1 VLKLYRKLSHYVY
14 SLHFAENVV
23 QISAMYGLTVTRY
36 AQSYKDGM
44 ADLVQQR
51 SIKAVLMGQ
60 RYGDPWTDDMD
71 DFTPSTKGWPEFMRV
86 NPVLRW
92 PYSHVWKFLRG
103 CALPYCSLY
112 DEGYTSL
119 GEAKETIK
127 NSALLRADGTY
138 KSAHELHDETL
149 ERSNRSPT
157 SSEGKA
163 LAFPELPAAAA
174 AAAAAAVLARSG
186 SSSLEASALAAAQ
199 AESVDAVKNCEAAAT
214 TASTTTA
221 TASSSTSSSASSAA
235 VVDASAESSSKQQLT
250 DNWRHNVRR
259 ALPVALASMAVIG
272 VVHARFYRASAG
284 RP

>member
-1 VLKLYRKLSHYVY
+1 MHPLSLADYH
-14 SLHFAENVV
+14 V

-174 AAAAAAVLARSG
+174 AAAVLARSG

-199 AESVDAVKNCEAAAT
+199 AESVDAVRACEAAAT
-214 TASTTTA
+214 ATSTTA
-221 TASSSTSSSASSAA
+221 AADSSSTSSSSTSSAA
-235 VVDASAESSSKQQLT
+235 VVDASVESSGKRQLT
-250 DNWRHNVRR
+250 DSWRHNVRR
-259 ALPVALASMAVIG
+259 ALPVALASIAVIG
-272 VVHARFYRASAG
+272 VVHARLYRASSG

>member
-1 VLKLYRKLSHYVY
+1 
-14 SLHFAENVV
+14 
-23 QISAMYGLTVTRY
+23 MYGLTVTRY

-86 NPVLRW
+86 NPVLCW

-127 NSALLRADGTY
+127 NAALLRADGTY

-157 SSEGKA
+157 SNEGKA
-163 LAFPELPAAAA
+163 LAFPELPE
-174 AAAAAAVLARSG
+174 AAAAVLARSS
-186 SSSLEASALAAAQ
+186 SSSLESSALAAAQ
-199 AESVDAVKNCEAAAT
+199 AESVDAVIACEAAAT
-214 TASTTTA
+214 TSTAAA
-221 TASSSTSSSASSAA
+221 TDSSTSSSSSSAA

-250 DNWRHNVRR
+250 DSWRHSVRR
-259 ALPVALASMAVIG
+259 ALPVALASIAVIG
-272 VVHARFYRASAG
+272 IVHARFYKASSG
-284 RP
+284 RS